1 MKLKTL
7 SKIEKVF
14 DVINMLVLLVPI
26 LLGIILGYVC
36 DGLKWLCYK
45 LDFRLEVGNKL
56 LKISNEVK
64 NGTIKNQDFIDNGR
78 AIAGYKI
85 LKYEQSKARNCSSEI
100 FMEE

>member
-36 DGLKWLCYK
+36 DGLEWLVDK
-45 LDFRLEVGNKL
+45 LDFRLKVGNKL
-56 LKISNEVK
+56 LKMSEEVK
-64 NGTIKNQDFIDNGR
+64 NGTIKNKDFIEDGC
-78 AIAGYKI
+78 AKTLYKI
-85 LKYEQSKARNCSSEI
+85 LSNEQASKTNQK
-100 FMEE
+100 

>member
-36 DGLKWLCYK
+36 DGLEWFCYK
-45 LDFRLEVGNKL
+45 FDFRLEVGNKL

-64 NGTIKNQDFIDNGR
+64 NGTIKNQDFIEYGR
-78 AIAGYKI
+78 AIAGYNI
-85 LKYEQSKARNCSSEI
+85 LKYEQSKARNCNSEI

>member
-14 DVINMLVLLVPI
+14 DVINMLVLLIPI

-36 DGLKWLCYK
+36 DGLEWLCDK

-56 LKISNEVK
+56 LKMSDEVK
-64 NGTIKNQDFIDNGR
+64 NGTIKNKDFIEDGC
-78 AIAGYKI
+78 AKTLYKI
-85 LKYEQSKARNCSSEI
+85 LKSE
-100 FMEE
+100 E